1 LRARNPRAALGA
13 VLAEGLL
20 GRLTFGMVSFA
31 FPLYALSLGLSLAE
45 IGLLVS
51 IRTVLAL
58 LLKPV
63 AGWLADRVGV
73 RAVYL
78 SGSAVRVLAAVGL
91 LVAGGFGGL
100 AVIRLLQ
107 GASAA
112 GRDVASL
119 SVIARDA
126 RTRVGTVYSWYA
138 TVKHV
143 GGVAGAAVA
152 GLVIAASGGAYGPLF
167 VLISVLSTL
176 PLAAAWIGLREV
188 PDVDAPVLPKPEATA
203 AASPEPGPAAGRA
216 AGIAAL
222 IRELAGPATVG
233 TLVATSAYMVHGIFP
248 VLAVEYAGLNEVQ
261 AGLIYSLS
269 AAVFLVSGPAFGW
282 VVDRRGPLVGVAWR
296 SIANIGSSLLYLAS
310 PTFAGLAAARA
321 VDDSGKAAFR
331 PAWAS
336 TIAKVAAAD
345 PSRRGQ
351 RLGVL
356 DTAETIGEALGPAL
370 AGALW
375 QSGGIVALFAARI
388 AIAATAE
395 FAALRVFKH
404 LGGRPRPFGPV
415 LVRRRVSR

>member
-1 LRARNPRAALGA
+1 M
-13 VLAEGLL
+13 AEGLL

-31 FPLYALSLGLSLAE
+31 LPLYALSLGLSIAE

-51 IRTVLAL
+51 LRTILAL

-63 AGWLADRVGV
+63 AGWVADRVGV
-73 RAVYL
+73 RAVYIFG
-78 SGSAVRVLAAVGL
+78 SGVRVLAAAGL
-91 LVAGGFGGL
+91 LVANGFVSL

-112 GRDVASL
+112 GRDVASI

-126 RTRVGTVYSWYA
+126 GRRIGSVYSWYA
-138 TVKHV
+138 TLKHV

-152 GLVIAASGGAYGPLF
+152 GLIIAASGGAYGPLF
-167 VLISVLSTL
+167 VLISILSTL

-188 PDVDAPVLPKPEATA
+188 ADVEAAHQSRRETATA
-203 AASPEPGPAAGRA
+203 DAKGRETKPFAARREAGV
-216 AGIAAL
+216 GSL

-248 VLAVEYAGLNEVQ
+248 ILAVQYAGLSEVD

-282 VVDRRGPLVGVAWR
+282 MVDRHGPLIGIAWR
-296 SIANIGSSLLYLAS
+296 SIANIGSSCLYLAS
-310 PTFAGLAAARA
+310 PTFTGLAIARS

-336 TIAKVAAAD
+336 TIAQIAAAD
-345 PSRRGQ
+345 PPRRGQ
-351 RLGVL
+351 RLGAL
-356 DTAETIGEALGPAL
+356 DTAETLGEAVGPAL

-375 QSGGIVALFAARI
+375 QSGGIVALFAVRI
-388 AIAATAE
+388 GIAASAE
-395 FAALRVFKH
+395 LAALRIFRELH
-404 LGGRPRPFGPV
+404 SQPRPVAPIPV
-415 LVRRRVSR
+415 KPRASLRPS